1 MFKSMKKENDFVKQ
15 TYVAPETDVV
25 LLRTEGVI
33 CASGGSTEDPG
44 GDEPID

>member
-1 MFKSMKKENDFVKQ
+1 MKKENDFVKQ

-33 CASGGSTEDPG
+33 CSSGDAPDPIDDPG
-44 GDEPID
+44 AED